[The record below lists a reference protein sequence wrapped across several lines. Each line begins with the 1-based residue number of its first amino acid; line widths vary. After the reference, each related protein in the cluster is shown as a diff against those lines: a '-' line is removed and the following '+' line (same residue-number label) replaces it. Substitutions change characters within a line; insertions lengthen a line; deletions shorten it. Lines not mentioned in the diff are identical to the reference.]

1 MPKIVLIL
9 MVKNEEK
16 IIQRCMAAVE
26 GVVDAYVVTDTGST
40 DKTVEVASEFLEKH
54 EGTVEMCTWKDFG
67 HNRTISFKN
76 AQNYCK
82 SKNWDLK
89 QTYGL
94 LLDGDMVFV
103 PGTLKQQ
110 SLGEVGYTLIQSA
123 GNLDYPNTRLVRMDY
138 DWVCRGVTHE
148 YWDGESK
155 ALPKEVAY
163 IDDRNDGGC
172 KDNKFPRDLALLL
185 KGVQDEP
192 NNIRYWFYLAQ
203 TYHSLGKFEEAIEAY
218 KTRIEMG
225 GWFEEVWY
233 SHYMIAKS
241 YETLNNPILFEEW
254 VQKAYQ
260 FYPKRAEALYH
271 LVKHLRLKGE
281 FFKAMHYIQIGKRIP
296 LSTDSLFIERDVYS
310 GLFDYEETVCR
321 YYTLGS
327 KKEALRHSMKY
338 LMQDNPF
345 LDSVYS
351 NLKYYIEILE
361 GEPKPYPIP
370 RDLFGPNFHPSHVS
384 LSPPYHNIRFVNYN
398 LNHTNTTYTMKDG
411 SYSDTNPVMTQNAC
425 YNEVTKEITLMDDLS
440 TNLPKIPA
448 NVKGLEDVRIYRD
461 LSGDMRF
468 NATVAEYVPYHAIM
482 RGKYDPDTGKYSDC
496 IIMES
501 PTGSRCEKNWLAV
514 PGTDD
519 IIYHWFPLQVGKYR
533 GSKLDIH
540 TRHLTPWFFRHLR
553 GSGAPVKVKN
563 ELWALTHFVIGE
575 HPRHYFSCVVAL
587 DGTSYRP
594 KRISVPFLFHSTYV
608 EFCSNLRVK
617 GKTITCI
624 YSTLDDNLSEISFQI
639 KDDDWI
645 QVYR

>member
-1 MPKIVLIL
+1 MPKFVLIL

-16 IIQRCMAAVE
+16 ILQRCMSAVE
-26 GVVDAYVVTDTGST
+26 GLVDAYVVTDTGST
-40 DKTVEVASEFLEKH
+40 DKTVEIASEFLETH
-54 EGTVEMCTWKDFG
+54 EGAVEMCTWKDFG
-67 HNRTISFKN
+67 HNRSISFRN
-76 AQNYCK
+76 AQSYCK
-82 SKNWDLK
+82 SKEWDLK

-94 LLDGDMVFV
+94 LLDGDMIFV
-103 PGTLKQQ
+103 PGMLKQHP
-110 SLGEVGYTLIQSA
+110 LGELGYTLIQSA
-123 GNLDYPNTRLVRMDY
+123 GNLEYPNTRLVRMDY
-138 DWVCRGVTHE
+138 NWVCRGVTHE
-148 YWDGESK
+148 YWDGECK
-155 ALPKEVAY
+155 HLPKEVAY

-185 KGVQDEP
+185 KGVEDEP
-192 NNIRYWFYLAQ
+192 ANVRYWFYLAQ
-203 TYHSLGKFEEAIEAY
+203 TYHSMGNWEQAIEAY
-218 KTRIEMG
+218 KKRIEMG

-241 YETLNNPILFEEW
+241 YELLNNPILFEEW
-254 VQKAYQ
+254 VQKAYV
-260 FYPKRAEALYH
+260 FYPKRAEALYC
-271 LVKHLRLKGE
+271 LVKYLRSKGE
-281 FFKAMHYIQIGKRIP
+281 HFKAMHYIRLGKQIP
-296 LSTDSLFIERDVYS
+296 VSTDSLFIERDIYS
-310 GLFDYEETVCR
+310 GLFDYEETICR
-321 YYTLGS
+321 FYTIGT
-327 KKEALRHSMKY
+327 KREALRDSMNY
-338 LMQDNPF
+338 LMSNKPF
-345 LDSVYS
+345 LESVYA
-351 NLKYYIEILE
+351 NMKFYIETLE
-361 GEPKPYPIP
+361 SESKPYPIQ

-425 YNEVTKEITLMDDLS
+425 YNEVTKEVILMDDLS

-461 LSGDMRF
+461 SVGEMRF
-468 NATVAEYVPYHAIM
+468 TATVAEYVPYHAIM

-496 IIMES
+496 IVMES

-519 IIYHWFPLQVGKYR
+519 VIYHWFPLQVGKYR

-540 TRHLTPWFFRHLR
+540 TRHATPWFFRHLR
-553 GSGAPVKVKN
+553 GSGAPVRVKN

-575 HPRHYFSCVVAL
+575 HPRHYFSCVVIL
-587 DGTSYRP
+587 DSVSFRP
-594 KRISVPFLFHSTYV
+594 KRVSVPFLFHSTYV

-639 KDDDWI
+639 KDEDWI

>member
-1 MPKIVLIL
+1 

-26 GVVDAYVVTDTGST
+26 GIVDAYVITDTGST
-40 DKTVEVASEFLEKH
+40 DKTVEIASEFLKTH
-54 EGTVEMCTWKDFG
+54 EGTIETCEWKDFG
-67 HNRTISFKN
+67 HNRSISFKN

-103 PGTLKQQ
+103 PGMLKQHP
-110 SLGEVGYTLIQSA
+110 LGELGYTLIQSA
-123 GNLDYPNTRLVRMDY
+123 GNLEYPNTRLIRMDY

-148 YWDGESK
+148 YWDGECK
-155 ALPKEVAY
+155 HLPKEVAY

-185 KGVQDEP
+185 KGVEDEP
-192 NNIRYWFYLAQ
+192 LNVRYWFYLAQ
-203 TYHSLGKFEEAIEAY
+203 TYHSMGNWEQAIEAY
-218 KTRIEMG
+218 KKRIEMG

-241 YETLNNPILFEEW
+241 YELLQDPILFEEW

-260 FYPKRAEALYH
+260 FYPKRAEALYC
-271 LVKHLRLKGE
+271 LVKYLRTKGE
-281 FFKAMHYIQIGKRIP
+281 HFKAMHYIRLGKQIP
-296 LSTDSLFIERDVYS
+296 LSKDSLFIERDVYS
-310 GLFDYEETVCR
+310 GLFEYEETICR
-321 YYTLGS
+321 FYTLGT
-327 KKEALRHSMKY
+327 KREALRDSMNY
-338 LMQDNPF
+338 LMSDKPF
-345 LDSVYS
+345 QDSVYS
-351 NLKYYIEILE
+351 NLKFYIEILE
-361 GEPKPYPIP
+361 GESKPYTIQ

-425 YNEVTKEITLMDDLS
+425 YNEVTKEVTLMDDLS

-448 NVKGLEDVRIYRD
+448 NVKGLEDVRIYKD
-461 LSGDMRF
+461 SLGEMRF
-468 NATVAEYVPYHAIM
+468 TATVAEYVPYHAIM

-496 IIMES
+496 ILMES

-514 PGTDD
+514 SGTDD
-519 IIYHWFPLQVGKYR
+519 VIYHWFPLQVGKYR

-540 TRHLTPWFFRHLR
+540 TRHPTPWFFRHLR

-575 HPRHYFSCVVAL
+575 HPRHYFSCVVVL
-587 DGTSYRP
+587 DAGSYRP
-594 KRISVPFLFHSTYV
+594 KRVSVPFLFHSTYV

-639 KDDDWI
+639 KDEDWI